1 MEEEIFADPRDVE
14 IGKPILVVV
23 GGRDSHRKAEMAD
36 AGGLGH
42 VAETEVTFV
51 AVDPARVPGAAIG
64 GRLEGPTEEEDVG
77 AAVAVVVEEGK
88 AGGHRLGEI
97 PSARRPGMMDEID
110 PAAGALIGKQN
121 PP

>member
-1 MEEEIFADPRDVE
+1 
-14 IGKPILVVV
+14 
-23 GGRDSHRKAEMAD
+23 MAD
-36 AGGLGH
+36 AGGFGH

-64 GRLEGPTEEEDVG
+64 PGLEGPAEEKDVG
-77 AAVAVVVEEGK
+77 ATVAIVVEEGE

-110 PAAGALIGKQN
+110 SAAVALIGKQN